1 MARTHVCNVVMQT
14 TGMDPVT
21 RRHVWDIIEES
32 KKGRAIVLT
41 THSMEE
47 ADILGDRVAIMAR
60 GKLRCIGT
68 PIHLKTRFGAG
79 YRVNVSVRKE
89 DGVLQAGEAAEEEL
103 RRQKVKQ
110 FFAEVCSFVF
120 LLGSLHLVRSF
131 RHLRRNVI
139 SRVSH

>member
-1 MARTHVCNVVMQT
+1 MQT

-21 RRHVWDIIEES
+21 RRHVWDIIEAS

-79 YRVNVSVRKE
+79 YLVNVSVRTE
-89 DGVLQAGEAAEEEL
+89 DGVLQAGEEAKEEI
-103 RRQKVKQ
+103 RRQKVKH
-110 FFAEVCSFVF
+110 FFAEVCCFVP
-120 LLGSLHLVRSF
+120 LLGSLQSRALNMQ
-131 RHLRRNVI
+131 RNPFYQEYPFNI
-139 SRVSH
+139 